1 MNAVWI
7 ILGLAA
13 VVGVTGYGLVRYALV
28 FPLMHRPDASPR
40 TPRHDQD
47 PRMSALR
54 SHLNSVATVPHNT
67 HHYAA
72 LELAADY
79 ITGTLTAFGHMPETQ
94 SFVVDGNTPV
104 RNIVVCLKADPASSA
119 QDVRADTIVIGA
131 HYDSAGHSPGAN
143 DNGTGVAALLEICR
157 DLVDYRPANR
167 NVKLVFFVNEEA
179 PYCKT
184 PDMGSWRCAEMLIDR
199 GENIIG
205 MMALETLGYFSDAS
219 GSQHFPFPFNHI
231 YDDRGD
237 FVAFVGLSRGRGF
250 THAATRAFR
259 ETQAFPSIGGIAP
272 SFVSGIDLSDHWSF
286 NAFGIPASMIVRV
299 SERRRIRDHQGRNAK
314 RIK

>member
-1 MNAVWI
+1 
-7 ILGLAA
+7 
-13 VVGVTGYGLVRYALV
+13 
-28 FPLMHRPDASPR
+28 
-40 TPRHDQD
+40 
-47 PRMSALR
+47 
-54 SHLNSVATVPHNT
+54 
-67 HHYAA
+67 
-72 LELAADY
+72 
-79 ITGTLTAFGHMPETQ
+79 MPETQ

-237 FVAFVGLSRGRGF
+237 FVAFVGLPKGRGF

-286 NAFGIPASMIVRV
+286 NAFGIPALMITDTAPFRNPYYHRLDDVPANV
-299 SERRRIRDHQGRNAK
+299 NCGALARITDGLIGMIKTLAPELPVADGTAQPTDDAK
-314 RIK
+314 GSVGGKRMPPVMA